1 MQANFKSEKIIE
13 ICANR
18 AEKLIE
24 ENRENII
31 KLSNALLE
39 KETLDVLQV
48 IEILGD
54 RPYSY
59 PENILNY
66 INEIKEYDNIRKEKK
81 KEEEAKIK
89 DDNSNNK
96 QDGQKENTNPTTAYT
111 STNNTNN
118 FMNMIK
124 FYVKYYTFMF
134 KVVRRNFLMKIKTE
148 KKI

>member
-1 MQANFKSEKIIE
+1 MEVEKIIE

-66 INEIKEYDNIRKEKK
+66 INEIKEYDNVRKEKK